1 MAAPEGNQNA
11 VGNKGGGRK
20 SAYQE
25 GADAAMLREMFLEP
39 ISREEVQTKLKSG
52 KYSLKDL
59 FVSKGYAGNERVLLA
74 LFNKNFPDD
83 LLTTESR
90 KTDAD
95 GNGLAPDAVK
105 SVDDVM
111 TLIEATINS
120 VRSGSMS
127 VQAAANVGR
136 LASLALKAIEVGELD
151 KKMDL
156 VNSVIND
163 RKAKMKK

>member
-1 MAAPEGNQNA
+1 MPGAIGNQNA

-25 GADAAMLREMFLEP
+25 NADATLLREMFLNP
-39 ISREEVQTKLKSG
+39 MSRDEIQAKLKSG

-59 FVSKGYAGNERVLLA
+59 FVSKGYSGNERVLLA
-74 LFNKNFPDD
+74 LFHKYFPDD
-83 LLTTESR
+83 LLTMEQR
-90 KTDAD
+90 QANPD
-95 GNGLAPDAVK
+95 GSDLPLNTVK

-111 TLIEATINS
+111 ALIESTIQG
-120 VRSGSMS
+120 VQSGTIS
-127 VQAAANVGR
+127 VQAAMNVSR
-136 LASLALKAIEVGELD
+136 LASLALKGIEVGELD

-163 RKAKMKK
+163 RKLKTKK

>member
-1 MAAPEGNQNA
+1 
-11 VGNKGGGRK
+11 
-20 SAYQE
+20 
-25 GADAAMLREMFLEP
+25 MLREMFLSP
-39 ISREEVQTKLKSG
+39 MSRDEIQAKLKSG

-83 LLTTESR
+83 LLTAESG

-95 GNGLAPDAVK
+95 GNGLAQDAVK

-111 TLIEATINS
+111 TLIEATINN

-163 RKAKMKK
+163 RKVRMKK

>member
-25 GADAAMLREMFLEP
+25 GADAAMLREMFLAP
-39 ISREEVQTKLKSG
+39 MSRDEVQAKLKSG

-59 FVSKGYAGNERVLLA
+59 FVSKGYTGNERVLLA

-83 LLTTESR
+83 LLTAESR
-90 KTDAD
+90 KADAD
-95 GNGLAPDAVK
+95 GTGLTTDAVK
-105 SVDDVM
+105 SVEDVM
-111 TLIEATINS
+111 TLIEETINS

-127 VQAAANVGR
+127 VQAASNVGR

-156 VNSVIND
+156 VNSVINE
-163 RKAKMKK
+163 RKARMKK

>member
-1 MAAPEGNQNA
+1 
-11 VGNKGGGRK
+11 
-20 SAYQE
+20 
-25 GADAAMLREMFLEP
+25 MLREMFLAP
-39 ISREEVQTKLKSG
+39 MSRDEVQAKLKSG

-90 KTDAD
+90 KKDAD
-95 GNGLAPDAVK
+95 GNDPAKDAVK

-136 LASLALKAIEVGELD
+136 LAGLALKAIEVGELD

-156 VNSVIND
+156 VNSVIQE
-163 RKAKMKK
+163 RRAKMKK